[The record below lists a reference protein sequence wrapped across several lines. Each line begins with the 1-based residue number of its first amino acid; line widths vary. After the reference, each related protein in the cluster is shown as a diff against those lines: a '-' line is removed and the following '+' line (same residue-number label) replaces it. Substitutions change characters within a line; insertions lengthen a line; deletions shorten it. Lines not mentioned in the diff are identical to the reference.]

1 MSTPDD
7 KSEGQ
12 DKKRPVI
19 EIGDEYDRDPMLE
32 SDTDHPSIGDLPSP
46 RPLAAA
52 IDAPAPKVEDEL
64 TEEAQK
70 PAGDGIRVVADLGSS
85 RPDVDRVVRLLDTVG
100 MLDPLGS
107 ELKVK
112 LAPRLKVLDA
122 SPGEVVVHEGDP
134 GNAMYLIA
142 SGMVSVYRSDRDL
155 GVTVEL
161 TKLGSGDNFGEM
173 SLITG
178 DPRSANVAAIEQTRL
193 LVIDT
198 VIFERLVKA
207 VPQVGLK
214 IAARLAHRID
224 ELNQARGVKFDTLEG
239 RSFDE
244 RLLQLV
250 PVATIRRLKMV
261 PIEEKRGVVEVATPQ
276 PHNRAG
282 LLEIRRLL
290 RGMQVRLIAVSLRDY
305 ADFMRA
311 HVEKVESMDTRSR
324 LGFRKRIQERANRIA
339 YDGVTAQATGRGSA
353 VPATQTS
360 SREVSKLIDQMVVEA
375 IDRDASDVIIE
386 PTREAL
392 RIRFRVDG
400 RLQDRD
406 GKTGLGL
413 HAPFMSRLKVLAGM
427 DITERRLPQDG
438 RISLKIDKE
447 TYALR
452 LATVNTR
459 WGEKAVLRILDSSR
473 LSASMSS
480 LILHDRALEM
490 LRRMIFQPGGLVLVT
505 GPTGSGKTTTLYA
518 ALMERHSPDV
528 SICTV
533 EDPVEYDL
541 DGVTQVQ
548 VNESIGLNF
557 PAVMRAFL
565 RQSPDIIMVGETRDR
580 ATADLTFNGALTGH
594 QVLSSFHTTDAIS
607 VIPRLRDMGIERF
620 VLSSALEGIVNQRLV
635 RRICDRCRQSEA
647 YSPVVLTQLREGN
660 VKTPKGGK
668 MFIGRGCEACNGS
681 GFAGRV
687 GVYEVMTVGGQVRD
701 CVNSELSPDDLF
713 RAAQYD
719 GMVTMADYASFL
731 LSEGL
736 TVPTE
741 VLRVLPIQFGERI

>member
-52 IDAPAPKVEDEL
+52 IDAPAPKVEL

-480 LILHDRALEM
+480 ARW
-490 LRRMIFQPGGLVLVT
+490 RCC
-505 GPTGSGKTTTLYA
+505 A
-518 ALMERHSPDV
+518 A
-528 SICTV
+528 
-533 EDPVEYDL
+533 
-541 DGVTQVQ
+541 
-548 VNESIGLNF
+548 
-557 PAVMRAFL
+557 
-565 RQSPDIIMVGETRDR
+565 
-580 ATADLTFNGALTGH
+580 
-594 QVLSSFHTTDAIS
+594 
-607 VIPRLRDMGIERF
+607 
-620 VLSSALEGIVNQRLV
+620 
-635 RRICDRCRQSEA
+635 
-647 YSPVVLTQLREGN
+647 
-660 VKTPKGGK
+660 
-668 MFIGRGCEACNGS
+668 
-681 GFAGRV
+681 
-687 GVYEVMTVGGQVRD
+687 
-701 CVNSELSPDDLF
+701 
-713 RAAQYD
+713 
-719 GMVTMADYASFL
+719 
-731 LSEGL
+731 
-736 TVPTE
+736 
-741 VLRVLPIQFGERI
+741 